1 MIPNNIAIKPMFI
14 ALCECLRWW
23 HAFDAAQCYLIETHG
38 MDGIDVRRIAIQYG
52 FIRNLKTGGDC
63 DLVERLRSV
72 ADLSAQNLQQ
82 RAEQLAEVIQ
92 QYQATHDAHHRAFS
106 GATKLFW
113 FLNPEGWTPYDK
125 LASAGLGIKGTSSSR
140 MINFYK
146 SLDELAFLQ
155 KADEISQILREHELD
170 YLRGE
175 RVYDKILMMRGAPNA
190 NMQTVALAYANALPS
205 HYQEQ
210 LINVG
215 QELTDETDG
224 GLGLDNLQ

>member
-1 MIPNNIAIKPMFI
+1 
-14 ALCECLRWW
+14 
-23 HAFDAAQCYLIETHG
+23 
-38 MDGIDVRRIAIQYG
+38 
-52 FIRNLKTGGDC
+52 
-63 DLVERLRSV
+63 
-72 ADLSAQNLQQ
+72 
-82 RAEQLAEVIQ
+82 
-92 QYQATHDAHHRAFS
+92 
-106 GATKLFW
+106 
-113 FLNPEGWTPYDK
+113 
-125 LASAGLGIKGTSSSR
+125 